1 MEEGRKG
8 RVDAG
13 RDGNRRGKREKGGRM
28 GEGALG
34 GKGGG
39 GREGRGRSEEG
50 GWERERGREGHGW
63 VVLVGGLRDVLVV
76 VHLQRST

>member
-1 MEEGRKG
+1 MGEDAPAVWGVEGTEGR
-8 RVDAG
+8 V
-13 RDGNRRGKREKGGRM
+13 
-28 GEGALG
+28 
-34 GKGGG
+34 
-39 GREGRGRSEEG
+39 RSEEG